1 MCVSGRERKI
11 IKRHTQKEGERK
23 KINMTIMLALKP
35 VYCVNGRNPVIQISI
50 PSMIVAEVR

>member
-1 MCVSGRERKI
+1 MAEKENNKETHTERRRE
-11 IKRHTQKEGERK
+11 K

-35 VYCVNGRNPVIQISI
+35 VYCVNGRNPAIQISI